1 MLGGFVMD
9 DGGCGAVG
17 GQYIVGGFVASVVEP
32 AIGLNEKALNPDS
45 FWLISV
51 GKKSFFFYD

>member
-1 MLGGFVMD
+1 MD

-45 FWLISV
+45 F
-51 GKKSFFFYD
+51 

>member
-1 MLGGFVMD
+1 MD

-17 GQYIVGGFVASVVEP
+17 GQYIVGGFVASVVVEP

-45 FWLISV
+45 F
-51 GKKSFFFYD
+51 